1 MAFQPSFHELA
12 CLLTLGSRFFFL
24 PKMRIVFVIQ
34 FNLLTSQPPH
44 STQFILRLNRLLKNR
59 THSNYGT
66 LLWKIITIIVGHN
79 LKIEMNTE
87 LFITFRV
94 FQMFGNLKQALL

>member
-1 MAFQPSFHELA
+1 MVPW
-12 CLLTLGSRFFFL
+12 
-24 PKMRIVFVIQ
+24 
-34 FNLLTSQPPH
+34 
-44 STQFILRLNRLLKNR
+44 
-59 THSNYGT
+59 
-66 LLWKIITIIVGHN
+66 LWKIITIIVGHN